1 MSQPKLRGIRELDRS
16 LQCVAQ
22 QASALF
28 NSALRGSVSE
38 QPEVKQALKAWPVTL
53 LLDFWFSEQD
63 FHWS

>member
-38 QPEVKQALKAWPVTL
+38 QPEVKQALKA
-53 LLDFWFSEQD
+53 
-63 FHWS
+63 